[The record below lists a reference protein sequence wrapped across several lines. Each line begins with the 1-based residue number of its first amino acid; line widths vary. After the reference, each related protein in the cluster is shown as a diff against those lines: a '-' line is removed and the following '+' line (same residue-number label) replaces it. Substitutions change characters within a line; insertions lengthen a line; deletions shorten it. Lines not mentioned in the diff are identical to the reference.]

1 MPSVQMGNVSILL
14 TGCAG
19 SITDSISC
27 ASADVLASFAFV
39 PQKWLLII
47 WCDEPWVVY
56 FC

>member
-1 MPSVQMGNVSILL
+1 MMGNVSILL

-19 SITDSISC
+19 SVIDSISC
-27 ASADVLASFAFV
+27 ACADALASFAFV
-39 PQKWLLII
+39 TQKWLVII